1 MNLDLGFNDSMEL
14 QDERTKLTDELKKDA
29 YLLACLD
36 RLHISRDMI
45 ERYPMKIQRY
55 REQLNICRSCR
66 GLFNCNQS
74 DAGHTMALN
83 EVNGRLKQ
91 VYLPC
96 KYMQQKLSE
105 DRAEREKT
113 PYLRHY
119 LINDMPLDCY
129 QADLSAIDM
138 TKERASYIN
147 SVSSIIEN
155 LPLKKGLYLCGDVG
169 VGKTYLA
176 GCITNWYAK
185 QDRKVAFIHF
195 PTYLNQLK
203 NAFDNSSEYD
213 FYIRSATNA
222 EVVVFDD
229 VGAESV
235 TAWSR
240 DDILEPILNER
251 MNHKRL
257 TLFTSNYSQDD
268 LQEYYRTSSKGIEN
282 EMGAIRLMERI
293 RVLSNEMI
301 IVSKNRRHN

>member
-1 MNLDLGFNDSMEL
+1 MNLDLGFNDSEEL
-14 QDERTKLTDELKKDA
+14 QDERKKLTDELKKDA

-36 RLHISRDMI
+36 RLNISRDMI
-45 ERYPMKIQRY
+45 ERFPMKIQRY
-55 REQLNICRSCR
+55 REQLNICRTCR
-66 GLFNCNQS
+66 GLSSCNQT
-74 DAGHTMALN
+74 DTGHTMALS

-91 VYLPC
+91 IYLPC

-113 PYLRHY
+113 PYLKNY

-138 TKERASYIN
+138 SQERASYIN
-147 SVSSIIEN
+147 AVSSIIEN
-155 LPLKKGLYLCGDVG
+155 LPLDKGLYLYGDVG

-185 QDRKVAFIHF
+185 QDKKVAFIHF
-195 PTYLNQLK
+195 PTYLNRLK
-203 NAFDNSSEYD
+203 NAFDNSAEYD
-213 FYIRSATNA
+213 FYINTSINT

-251 MNHKRL
+251 MNHRRL

-268 LQEYYRTSSKGIEN
+268 LQEYYRTSSKGIDN

-293 RVLSNEMI
+293 RVLSEEMI
-301 IVSKNRRHN
+301 IVSKNRRHS